1 MNKARAVRA
10 LEGVTIVDLSA
21 GASGPFCTRLLADWG
36 ARVIKVERPGGDL
49 SREWDTVS
57 SGFSAAFVW
66 LNRNKESVQLDLK
79 QPGAVEAIKA
89 LIRRADVV
97 LENQTPGAV
106 DRVGLGYEVAR
117 ELNQDIV
124 YCHVSGYGRTG
135 PYADMKA
142 FDLLMQ
148 GETGILEMTGSPQSM
163 AKVPL
168 SICDL
173 ATGMYAA
180 LAVEAALLHRER
192 TGEGQ
197 EIEVSMFDSMM
208 DWLGYYPYFY
218 WHRGSLP
225 NRAGVKHHLLAPYG
239 PYPTGDGKAVNVAV
253 LSQEHW
259 RMFCTR
265 VIERPQLVTDPRF
278 TNNEARVANRE
289 ALEELVTEA
298 LLEHGRDEWMRRLQH
313 AGIPCGRVNTLD
325 EVLAHPALQHSGQVR
340 QLPSRSGSM
349 PTMDNPV
356 RWSTASNRLDNVP
369 ELGEHTES
377 VLRELGYS
385 PEQVAALTTL
395 P

>member
-1 MNKARAVRA
+1 MHV
-10 LEGVTIVDLSA
+10 LEGMTVLELSA

-57 SGFSAAFVW
+57 AGLSAAFVW
-66 LNRNKESVQLDLK
+66 LNRNKESVELDLK
-79 QPGAVEAIKA
+79 QVEAVEAVKA
-89 LIRRADVV
+89 LIRQADVI
-97 LENQTPGAV
+97 LENQMPGAV
-106 DRVGLGYEVAR
+106 DRVGLSYAVAR
-117 ELNQDIV
+117 QLKPDII
-124 YCHVSGYGRTG
+124 YCHISGYGRTG

-148 GETGILEMTGSPQSM
+148 GETGVLEMTGTPEGM

-173 ATGMYAA
+173 STGMYAA
-180 LAVEAALLHRER
+180 LAIEGALLHRER

-197 EIEVSMFDSMM
+197 EIDVSMFDSMM

-218 WHRGSLP
+218 WHRGKLP
-225 NRAGVKHHLLAPYG
+225 TRAGVKHHLLAPYG
-239 PYPTGDGKAVNVAV
+239 PYPTGDGKAINIAV

-259 RMFCTR
+259 RAFCNR
-265 VIERPQLVTDPRF
+265 GIECPSLLEDPRF
-278 TNNEARVANRE
+278 VDNEARIINRQ
-289 ALEELVTEA
+289 ALES
-298 LLEHGRDEWMRRLQH
+298 LLADILAKKDRDEWLRCLQA
-313 AGIPCGRVNTLD
+313 AGIPCARVNSLD
-325 EVLAHPALQHSGQVR
+325 EVLAHPVLQHSGQVR
-340 QLPSRSGSM
+340 QLPSSRGSM

-356 RWSTASNRLDNVP
+356 RWSTASNRLTNVP

-377 VLRELGYS
+377 VLHELGYDTDQIAMLK
-385 PEQVAALTTL
+385 PILK

>member
-1 MNKARAVRA
+1 MRV

-57 SGFSAAFVW
+57 AGFSAAFVW
-66 LNRNKESVQLDLK
+66 LNRNKESVVLDLK
-79 QPGAVEAIKA
+79 QPESVAAVKA
-89 LIRRADVV
+89 LIRQADVV
-97 LENQTPGAV
+97 VENQTPGAV
-106 DRVGLGYEVAR
+106 DRLGVGYEAAR
-117 ELNQDIV
+117 EIKPDIV
-124 YCHVSGYGRTG
+124 YCHISGYGRDG
-135 PYADMKA
+135 PYSKMKA

-148 GETGILEMTGSPQSM
+148 GETGILEMTGSPDGM

-180 LAVEAALLHRER
+180 LAIEGALLHRER
-192 TGEGQ
+192 TGNGQ
-197 EIEVSMFDSMM
+197 EIDVSMFDSMM
-208 DWLGYYPYFY
+208 DWLGYYPYFF
-218 WHRGSLP
+218 WHRGTLP

-239 PYPTGDGKAVNVAV
+239 PFPTGDGKAINVAV

-259 RMFCTR
+259 RAFCTR
-265 VIERPQLVTDPRF
+265 VIERPQLLDDPRF
-278 TNNEARVANRE
+278 RDNEGRVANRQPLE
-289 ALEELVTEA
+289 ALITEA
-298 LLEHGRDEWMRRLQH
+298 LAEHGRDEWMRRLQDV
-313 AGIPCGRVNTLD
+313 GIPCGRVNTLD
-325 EVLAHPALQHSGQVR
+325 DVLAHPALLQSGQMR

-356 RWSTASNRLDNVP
+356 RWSTAGNRLDGVP

-377 VLRELGYS
+377 VLRELGYGS
-385 PEQVAALTTL
+385 EQIAALKA
-395 P
+395 